1 MNKLIQDMNIGRSIQ
16 RLRKQRGL
24 TQTALVLQMQLYG
37 SVISETALS
46 KIEGGYRNIKVSDL
60 VILKQILC
68 VDYDEF
74 FMELHV
80 DSNRNI

>member
-68 VDYDEF
+68 VDYIEIF
-74 FMELHV
+74 NL
-80 DSNRNI
+80 

>member
-1 MNKLIQDMNIGRSIQ
+1 M
-16 RLRKQRGL
+16 RKQRGL

-74 FMELHV
+74 FMGLHV